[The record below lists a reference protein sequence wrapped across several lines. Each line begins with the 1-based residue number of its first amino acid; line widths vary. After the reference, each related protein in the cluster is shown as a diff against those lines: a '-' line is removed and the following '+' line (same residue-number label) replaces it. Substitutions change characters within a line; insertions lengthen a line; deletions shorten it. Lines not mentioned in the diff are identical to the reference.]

1 MNTMDIDII
10 KTNRYISQKTK
21 TIVLDRQ
28 QYKCANNA
36 HYPSI
41 NLSDY
46 SCLLWRYQD
55 GTFDQSGYEFDH
67 IDEYSITNNNTL
79 ENIQALCPMCHS
91 VKTKKFKNNR
101 NFFTSTELANG
112 AGMMEVDKVV
122 KKKRKN

>member
-1 MNTMDIDII
+1 MFFII
-10 KTNRYISQKTK
+10 FIAENESPERVNMLIKRSLMSI
-21 TIVLDRQ
+21 
-28 QYKCANNA
+28 CP

-46 SCLLWRYQD
+46 SCLLWHYQD
-55 GTFDQSGYEFDH
+55 GSFDQSGYEFDH

-112 AGMMEVDKVV
+112 AGMMDVDKVV